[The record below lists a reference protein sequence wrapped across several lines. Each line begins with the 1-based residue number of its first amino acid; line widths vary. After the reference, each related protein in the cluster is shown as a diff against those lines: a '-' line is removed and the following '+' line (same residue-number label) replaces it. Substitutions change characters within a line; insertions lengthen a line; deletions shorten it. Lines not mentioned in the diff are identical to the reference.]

1 MEIENIGL
9 FVIITI
15 CFVVV
20 FLKQLKIENKIDV
33 LLIPQTNPK
42 RPENLRYWGNEWKGD
57 CPSCHRIVRF
67 ASKHCHYCCQLLD
80 WTEVLEQP
88 HEEEE

>member
-1 MEIENIGL
+1 MDILFIGL
-9 FVIITI
+9 AVLIIF
-15 CFVVV
+15 CFILVH
-20 FLKQLKIENKIDV
+20 LKQLTIEHKIDI

-42 RPENLRYWGNEWKGD
+42 RPENLRYWGSEWKGD

-88 HEEEE
+88 CEEDE